1 VSVRIRL
8 RILMS
13 DVLVALARAVRPDE
27 PASRVVDREPRHQD
41 ERAEASRDAGPSA
54 QPAVPGPVVD
64 GGPPA
69 HWVELVRARAPDLLR
84 PSAAGREHAIRTSA
98 PAPPGAGSTRRAPN
112 AAAAT
117 TSAPVARPA
126 AVAAVAPPSRAA
138 PRRAA
143 AATSPVR
150 ASSAERAATRAMP
163 GQNAELPPE
172 PAPSA
177 ERPPANP
184 PDAERRPRAALVDAP
199 NEPQWRATVPSLEA
213 PAADREGM
221 PKAAESGPPT
231 PEPMRA
237 PGAPP
242 AIELPW
248 TSMASDE
255 GTSPVVARL
264 PRGAARSAI
273 APAPRGGSVD
283 DAMALPEAAPRRAST
298 PVWPSL
304 PPPRAARDPG
314 LVTSAVFGL
323 GEAARPA
330 AAAPPALSPH
340 PWPEL
345 PPSPAID
352 APPPDEV
359 LRAWVRDEKLR
370 REQGGG

>member
-1 VSVRIRL
+1 MSVRIRL

-98 PAPPGAGSTRRAPN
+98 TTPPGAGSTRRAPH
-112 AAAAT
+112 AAAAA
-117 TSAPVARPA
+117 TSAPVARPV

-143 AATSPVR
+143 AAPPPATAV
-150 ASSAERAATRAMP
+150 SAERAPTRAMT
-163 GQNAELPPE
+163 PPIADR
-172 PAPSA
+172 PPPTAPSA

-184 PDAERRPRAALVDAP
+184 PDAERRPRAALVDA
-199 NEPQWRATVPSLEA
+199 NEPQWRATVPSPEA

-231 PEPMRA
+231 PEPIRA

-255 GTSPVVARL
+255 GTAPVVARL
-264 PRGAARSAI
+264 PRSAARSAI
-273 APAPRGGSVD
+273 APAPREGSVD

-298 PVWPSL
+298 PAWPSL
-304 PPPRAARDPG
+304 PPQRAGRDPG

-323 GEAARPA
+323 GEAQRPA
-330 AAAPPALSPH
+330 AAAPH